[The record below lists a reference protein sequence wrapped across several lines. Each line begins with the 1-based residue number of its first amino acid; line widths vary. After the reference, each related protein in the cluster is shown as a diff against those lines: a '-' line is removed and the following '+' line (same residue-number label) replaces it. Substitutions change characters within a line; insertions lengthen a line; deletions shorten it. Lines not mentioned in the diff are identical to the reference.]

1 LKVFK
6 WIIISI
12 YMVLIFALMLRSYDE
27 DISNEEIAEYLITII
42 ILALPI
48 IYMIGE

>member
-1 LKVFK
+1 MKVFK

-27 DISNEEIAEYLITII
+27 DISNEEFAEYLITII
-42 ILALPI
+42 ILVLPI

>member
-1 LKVFK
+1 MKVFK

-12 YMVLIFALMLRSYDE
+12 YMILIFALMLRSYDE
-27 DISNEEIAEYLITII
+27 DISNEEFAEYLITIL
-42 ILALPI
+42 ILVLPI